1 MKKITLFLVAMT
13 MSLLSFA
20 AQPKRIYAYDLSSAL
35 VDKVYTFSFTANE
48 TPTSGKII
56 FYDATSSELVG
67 EIALTNPVLGKNEVE
82 IAEYSLPGNDGQQ
95 LNWAVELSAAAVTA
109 YEKIF
114 ADASHQYRRGF
125 SNVDISPESDYFGT
139 VYVADWC
146 KTKTNSKIYVY
157 NPVYS
162 KSATGYNP
170 GSPSAGWGCSRFTIA
185 PNGNLWLTDYSDGH
199 SGLFL
204 VDPADLT
211 KATQFF
217 AGTRESSGLIKN
229 GNVEVGSSLSCATLY
244 GTGANTKL
252 VTVAEDYTG
261 KSFPVA
267 VFNVGQEDGSLA
279 TSWTT
284 APNILFNTLGNAA
297 QSFDV
302 KACEKGVWVATNR
315 TTGQNT
321 SGATS
326 LRFYTWDGICTWS
339 SHEHIDIING
349 NLGGGIAITPDE
361 KQIVMKIHDNNI
373 AVFDI
378 TWNEDTPTLTTN
390 ATFNCGYAAVSAINL
405 DYAGN
410 IVTVAG
416 THFGSTDT
424 QRMSL
429 VVYSNPT
436 NDNTCEVPA
445 KKSSVVTKVAASA
458 TLYTV
463 VTNVNDVVMGVVTG
477 NAGTYEEGATATL
490 TAEPTTGYQF
500 VNWTVGEDTYTANPL
515 EIVVNSNLTITAN
528 FKAIS
533 YTITANVNKEQYGNV
548 TGGGAYDYNTTAT
561 LTATANDGYEFVN
574 WSNGST
580 DNPLAY
586 TVTKD
591 ETITANFRQVLASS
605 ITLNALPVQDYSAT
619 IVGTLKR
626 ALQNGENTIVLT
638 HEANGTPHIYNVA
651 HATNTVTE
659 ISQEGVVA
667 VDSENA
673 GDYLAISDIALTE
686 DGKLVATNKIVC
698 QSEDGQVAAGY
709 KRGEL
714 RAYIW
719 NDLAGAPSLWFTSKQ
734 SSNWYRS
741 IQGHTIAYK
750 GTSTNGTLFATGV
763 TASGVKF
770 RYSVYNV
777 IDGVYTDPSSNNS
790 DYYHFTKG
798 SAQTTDALGANY
810 QLVAS
815 PLASPN
821 WILDGEL
828 VEPFEIVDPLT
839 FNTEV
844 TANPT
849 LSVNLGKKY
858 NGASCLANYNDHHLM
873 IAPYAGAD
881 GKLAGVKVLGITDG
895 FANPTIVEANGNLA
909 NAIDATTAAA
919 TAYVDVDGDLTIYLI
934 ADGKVYTFSE
944 KVPDFV
950 IYNVTATAGEGG
962 TVEGGGIYEEGTTAT
977 LTATPAEHYDFLN
990 WTYGSE
996 TSTANPLTVTVNS
1009 DMTVTA
1015 NFQEH
1020 AKYTIT
1026 ASAANNTMGYVTGS
1040 GTYYVG
1046 ESVTLKATA
1055 KTGYYFTGW
1064 SDSNTDNPRTFTAT
1078 EDVTLQANFAV
1089 AYPRVYAY
1097 DLDIVDNGDSYT
1109 FSFKP
1114 NTDAVSGNLLLYSE
1128 DGTTVVQTYAIS
1140 TPILAHTATSVT
1152 LNKTDLPTQADI
1164 PWAIQLSGNDIPAF
1178 AETFADADYRFAR
1191 AHAVVD
1197 NSPESEYFGRVYV
1210 ADRRKTK
1217 SNSSVYVYNPDFTDL
1232 TTTKLGLTTAGYSR
1246 PAVGA
1251 DGTLYL
1257 TGYTDGDEAG
1267 IFVVDPAD
1275 LTKCTQFFNGTNDS
1289 DGLYKNNGKEIG
1301 SSTSGVGVY
1310 GSGKDAVLYTMMEDG
1325 SNANFNSGKQPIV
1338 KYQIGQENGTVLKQ
1352 WSDEPTWLVNYPATG
1367 KDSYNFGNNDFA
1379 ATAKGVWVSQNKS
1392 NPADRPEIAFVDK
1405 TGTIQFMQN
1414 SKPSLGGGMTVNAD
1428 NTALYIVEDS
1438 KILEYAITWNENTP
1452 SLTLSNTYP
1461 ISLQYISTLS
1471 VDYAGNL
1478 IACAGTTYGT
1488 TDNNV
1493 MKVVCFTLPTNDN
1506 TCTTPAPKSKAIKKV
1521 LLYDTQNNEE
1531 ILSNLNDSQTET
1543 VFVFRNLTGGMYNTL
1558 CLPFDVDDLTGT
1570 PLENA
1575 TVWQYNGATVKGD
1588 GTSKEIFLDFAEVTS
1603 ITAGK
1608 PYLVEPAEDI
1618 TAPMEFKNV
1627 TISVTN
1633 GNNVAQGA
1641 VTMHGILH
1649 PTELQ
1654 ANNKSILFL
1663 VENNNLAWANETANM
1678 NGMRAYFKVNEP
1690 SLLSARTR
1698 AYIRKEPTVATDME
1712 NITTSETEIKKVIY
1726 NGTLYIIRGDEVYT
1740 IQGTKVK

>member
-1 MKKITLFLVAMT
+1 MKKLTLFAIAFLASVV
-13 MSLLSFA
+13 SFA
-20 AQPKRIYAYDLSSAL
+20 AQPKRIYAHGLSVTLAEN
-35 VDKVYTFSFTANE
+35 VYTFSFNANE
-48 TPTSGKII
+48 TPTAGKLV
-56 FYDATSSELVG
+56 FYDATSAEKVG
-67 EIALTNPVLGKNEVE
+67 EITLENLVLGKNEVV
-82 IAEYSLPGNDGQQ
+82 IAAYSLPGDAGQQ
-95 LNWAVELSAAAVTA
+95 LNWSVELSAAAVTA
-109 YEKIF
+109 YEKVF

-139 VYVADWC
+139 IYVADWC

-217 AGTRESSGLIKN
+217 AGTRASSGLIKN
-229 GNVEVGSSLSCATLY
+229 GIVEVGSSLSCATLY

-297 QSFDV
+297 QNFDV

-339 SHEHIDIING
+339 SHEHTDIING

-416 THFGSTDT
+416 TNFGNTDD

-858 NGASCLANYNDHHLM
+858 NGASCLANYNEHHLFL
-873 IAPYAGAD
+873 APYANEEGY
-881 GKLAGVKVLGITDG
+881 LAGVKVVDVVDG
-895 FANPTIVEANGNLA
+895 FAAATELTTNTDLA
-909 NAIDATTAAA
+909 TAENATAAAA
-919 TAYVDVDGDLTIYLI
+919 TAVVDAEGKLTIHLF
-934 ADGKVYTFSE
+934 ADAKVYTFTQKE
-944 KVPDFV
+944 QGP
-950 IYNVTATAGEGG
+950 ATA
-962 TVEGGGIYEEGTTAT
+962 I
-977 LTATPAEHYDFLN
+977 D
-990 WTYGSE
+990 
-996 TSTANPLTVTVNS
+996 
-1009 DMTVTA
+1009 
-1015 NFQEH
+1015 
-1020 AKYTIT
+1020 
-1026 ASAANNTMGYVTGS
+1026 NNTVVAPQVDKILRNGQVLIIRDG
-1040 GTYYVG
+1040 
-1046 ESVTLKATA
+1046 
-1055 KTGYYFTGW
+1055 KT
-1064 SDSNTDNPRTFTAT
+1064 
-1078 EDVTLQANFAV
+1078 
-1089 AYPRVYAY
+1089 
-1097 DLDIVDNGDSYT
+1097 
-1109 FSFKP
+1109 
-1114 NTDAVSGNLLLYSE
+1114 
-1128 DGTTVVQTYAIS
+1128 
-1140 TPILAHTATSVT
+1140 
-1152 LNKTDLPTQADI
+1152 
-1164 PWAIQLSGNDIPAF
+1164 
-1178 AETFADADYRFAR
+1178 
-1191 AHAVVD
+1191 
-1197 NSPESEYFGRVYV
+1197 
-1210 ADRRKTK
+1210 
-1217 SNSSVYVYNPDFTDL
+1217 
-1232 TTTKLGLTTAGYSR
+1232 
-1246 PAVGA
+1246 
-1251 DGTLYL
+1251 
-1257 TGYTDGDEAG
+1257 
-1267 IFVVDPAD
+1267 
-1275 LTKCTQFFNGTNDS
+1275 FN
-1289 DGLYKNNGKEIG
+1289 
-1301 SSTSGVGVY
+1301 
-1310 GSGKDAVLYTMMEDG
+1310 MM
-1325 SNANFNSGKQPIV
+1325 
-1338 KYQIGQENGTVLKQ
+1338 GQE
-1352 WSDEPTWLVNYPATG
+1352 
-1367 KDSYNFGNNDFA
+1367 
-1379 ATAKGVWVSQNKS
+1379 
-1392 NPADRPEIAFVDK
+1392 
-1405 TGTIQFMQN
+1405 
-1414 SKPSLGGGMTVNAD
+1414 
-1428 NTALYIVEDS
+1428 
-1438 KILEYAITWNENTP
+1438 
-1452 SLTLSNTYP
+1452 
-1461 ISLQYISTLS
+1461 
-1471 VDYAGNL
+1471 
-1478 IACAGTTYGT
+1478 
-1488 TDNNV
+1488 
-1493 MKVVCFTLPTNDN
+1493 
-1506 TCTTPAPKSKAIKKV
+1506 
-1521 LLYDTQNNEE
+1521 
-1531 ILSNLNDSQTET
+1531 
-1543 VFVFRNLTGGMYNTL
+1543 
-1558 CLPFDVDDLTGT
+1558 
-1570 PLENA
+1570 
-1575 TVWQYNGATVKGD
+1575 VK
-1588 GTSKEIFLDFAEVTS
+1588 
-1603 ITAGK
+1603 
-1608 PYLVEPAEDI
+1608 
-1618 TAPMEFKNV
+1618 
-1627 TISVTN
+1627 
-1633 GNNVAQGA
+1633 
-1641 VTMHGILH
+1641 
-1649 PTELQ
+1649 
-1654 ANNKSILFL
+1654 
-1663 VENNNLAWANETANM
+1663 
-1678 NGMRAYFKVNEP
+1678 
-1690 SLLSARTR
+1690 
-1698 AYIRKEPTVATDME
+1698 
-1712 NITTSETEIKKVIY
+1712 
-1726 NGTLYIIRGDEVYT
+1726 
-1740 IQGTKVK
+1740 

>member
-1 MKKITLFLVAMT
+1 MKKITLFLAVIMMAT
-13 MSLLSFA
+13 LSFA
-20 AQPKRIYAYDLSSAL
+20 AQPKRIYAYGLSASFAEN
-35 VDKVYTFSFTANE
+35 VYTFSFHANE
-48 TPTSGKII
+48 TPTAGKLV
-56 FYDATSSELVG
+56 FYDATSAEKVG
-67 EIALTNPVLGKNEVE
+67 EVTLENLVEGKNEV
-82 IAEYSLPGNDGQQ
+82 AVAAYSLPGDNGQQ
-95 LNWAVELSAAAVTA
+95 LNWAIELSAAAVTA
-109 YEKIF
+109 YEKVF

-217 AGTRESSGLIKN
+217 AGTRASSGLIKN

-297 QSFDV
+297 QNFDV

-321 SGATS
+321 SGTTS

-339 SHEHIDIING
+339 SHEHTDIING

-416 THFGSTDT
+416 TNFGNTDD

-445 KKSSVVTKVAASA
+445 KKASVVTKVAASA

-500 VNWTVGEDTYTANPL
+500 VNWTVGEETYTTNPL
-515 EIVVNSNLTITAN
+515 DIVVNSDITVTAN
-528 FKAIS
+528 FEAIS
-533 YTITANVNKEQYGNV
+533 YTITANVNKEGYGEV
-548 TGGGAYDYNTTAT
+548 TGGGAYNYNTSAT
-561 LTATANDGYEFVN
+561 LTATAYEGYEFVN
-574 WSNGST
+574 WSNGSKE
-580 DNPLAY
+580 NPLTI
-586 TVTKD
+586 TVKGD
-591 ETITANFRQVLASS
+591 ETLTANFRKVLVNS
-605 ITLNALPVQDYSAT
+605 ITLNTLPVQDYSTA
-619 IVGTLKR
+619 IVGTIKR
-626 ALQNGENTIVLT
+626 AVQNGENTIVLT
-638 HEANGTPHIYNVA
+638 HEADGTPHIYNVA

-667 VDSENA
+667 VDPDNA
-673 GDYLAISDIALTE
+673 GDFLAVSDIAVTE

-777 IDGVYTDPSSNNS
+777 IDGVHTDPSSNNS

-849 LSVNLGKKY
+849 LSINLGKKY
-858 NGASCLANYNDHHLM
+858 NGASCLTNYEEHHLLL
-873 IAPYAGAD
+873 APYANAEGN
-881 GKLAGVKVLGITDG
+881 LTGVKVLGIADG
-895 FANPTIVEANGNLA
+895 LA
-909 NAIDATTAAA
+909 NAVEITTNTDLATAENATAAAA
-919 TAYVDVDGDLTIYLI
+919 TAVVDAEGNLTIHLF
-934 ADGKVYTFSE
+934 ADAKVYTFTQKE
-944 KVPDFV
+944 QTDGP
-950 IYNVTATAGEGG
+950 ATA
-962 TVEGGGIYEEGTTAT
+962 I
-977 LTATPAEHYDFLN
+977 
-990 WTYGSE
+990 
-996 TSTANPLTVTVNS
+996 
-1009 DMTVTA
+1009 
-1015 NFQEH
+1015 
-1020 AKYTIT
+1020 
-1026 ASAANNTMGYVTGS
+1026 
-1040 GTYYVG
+1040 
-1046 ESVTLKATA
+1046 
-1055 KTGYYFTGW
+1055 
-1064 SDSNTDNPRTFTAT
+1064 DN
-1078 EDVTLQANFAV
+1078 
-1089 AYPRVYAY
+1089 
-1097 DLDIVDNGDSYT
+1097 
-1109 FSFKP
+1109 
-1114 NTDAVSGNLLLYSE
+1114 
-1128 DGTTVVQTYAIS
+1128 TVVAPQVEKIVRDGQVLIIRDGKTY
-1140 TPILAHTATSVT
+1140 
-1152 LNKTDLPTQADI
+1152 N
-1164 PWAIQLSGNDIPAF
+1164 
-1178 AETFADADYRFAR
+1178 
-1191 AHAVVD
+1191 
-1197 NSPESEYFGRVYV
+1197 
-1210 ADRRKTK
+1210 
-1217 SNSSVYVYNPDFTDL
+1217 
-1232 TTTKLGLTTAGYSR
+1232 
-1246 PAVGA
+1246 
-1251 DGTLYL
+1251 
-1257 TGYTDGDEAG
+1257 
-1267 IFVVDPAD
+1267 
-1275 LTKCTQFFNGTNDS
+1275 
-1289 DGLYKNNGKEIG
+1289 
-1301 SSTSGVGVY
+1301 
-1310 GSGKDAVLYTMMEDG
+1310 MM
-1325 SNANFNSGKQPIV
+1325 
-1338 KYQIGQENGTVLKQ
+1338 GQE
-1352 WSDEPTWLVNYPATG
+1352 
-1367 KDSYNFGNNDFA
+1367 
-1379 ATAKGVWVSQNKS
+1379 
-1392 NPADRPEIAFVDK
+1392 
-1405 TGTIQFMQN
+1405 
-1414 SKPSLGGGMTVNAD
+1414 
-1428 NTALYIVEDS
+1428 
-1438 KILEYAITWNENTP
+1438 
-1452 SLTLSNTYP
+1452 
-1461 ISLQYISTLS
+1461 
-1471 VDYAGNL
+1471 
-1478 IACAGTTYGT
+1478 
-1488 TDNNV
+1488 
-1493 MKVVCFTLPTNDN
+1493 
-1506 TCTTPAPKSKAIKKV
+1506 
-1521 LLYDTQNNEE
+1521 
-1531 ILSNLNDSQTET
+1531 
-1543 VFVFRNLTGGMYNTL
+1543 
-1558 CLPFDVDDLTGT
+1558 
-1570 PLENA
+1570 
-1575 TVWQYNGATVKGD
+1575 VK
-1588 GTSKEIFLDFAEVTS
+1588 
-1603 ITAGK
+1603 
-1608 PYLVEPAEDI
+1608 
-1618 TAPMEFKNV
+1618 
-1627 TISVTN
+1627 
-1633 GNNVAQGA
+1633 
-1641 VTMHGILH
+1641 
-1649 PTELQ
+1649 
-1654 ANNKSILFL
+1654 
-1663 VENNNLAWANETANM
+1663 
-1678 NGMRAYFKVNEP
+1678 
-1690 SLLSARTR
+1690 
-1698 AYIRKEPTVATDME
+1698 
-1712 NITTSETEIKKVIY
+1712 
-1726 NGTLYIIRGDEVYT
+1726 
-1740 IQGTKVK
+1740 